1 MDRTN
6 IIRLI
11 ESDDRFDADLQAFQF
26 GYINYETM
34 LHRVI
39 PVLMYGRL
47 YVAEAEQIISDN
59 PDPLIFGED
68 DYRGLYGPN
77 NQEGNTNENA

>member
-11 ESDDRFDADLQAFQF
+11 ESDDRFKDDLQAFQF

-39 PVLMYGRL
+39 SVLMYGSL
-47 YVAEAEQIISDN
+47 FVAEAENIIS
-59 PDPLIFGED
+59 
-68 DYRGLYGPN
+68 N
-77 NQEGNTNENA
+77 NQEQNDENV